1 MLFLCNDVDYSLI
14 KKFHFLV
21 FSFSLKGGMKSVIWT
36 DVFQSAVMIAGL
48 IVTAILGAR
57 EVGSLKMVFDIA
69 SEGQRLSIE

>member
-1 MLFLCNDVDYSLI
+1 
-14 KKFHFLV
+14 
-21 FSFSLKGGMKSVIWT
+21 MKSVIWT

-57 EVGSLKMVFDIA
+57 EVGSLKMVFDTA

>member
-1 MLFLCNDVDYSLI
+1 
-14 KKFHFLV
+14 
-21 FSFSLKGGMKSVIWT
+21 MKSVIWT

-48 IVTAILGAR
+48 IVTEILGAR